1 MDSACVP
8 TPRSNFCEPI
18 CRLPPSTVLF
28 RRGVFQPHI
37 ISLTDSSSSHTRA
50 SAYAAPVKSAAIA
63 ATAMFIFKCT
73 FFMY

>member
-1 MDSACVP
+1 MLA
-8 TPRSNFCEPI
+8 
-18 CRLPPSTVLF
+18 TVLF

-50 SAYAAPVKSAAIA
+50 SAYAAPAKSAAIA
-63 ATAMFIFKCT
+63 AHAMFILKCT